1 MPQLLTTQATSTA
14 LLELPRKKWNR
25 AEVRMLETTGVLDG
39 QHLELIEGEL
49 LNKMGKGW
57 LHVLATSKI
66 LQVLIELFGVSY
78 VVSEAPIDLASD
90 DNLVNEPEPD
100 IIVLNRPK
108 TQFGP
113 ALPTPQDLHL
123 VVEVANTSLN
133 LDLRVKAR
141 LYARSGIIEYWIVDL
156 NARQVLVMR
165 QPEGDRYRLMTAY
178 SIGENISPLA
188 KPDSPIA
195 AAALLP

>member
-14 LLELPRKKWNR
+14 LPESPRKKWNR
-25 AEVRMLETTGVLDG
+25 AEVRILETTGVLDG

-66 LQVLIELFGVSY
+66 LQVLIELFGVAN
-78 VVSEAPIDLASD
+78 VVSEAPIELSAD
-90 DNLVNEPEPD
+90 DNLANEPEPD
-100 IIVLNRPK
+100 VIVLKRSK
-108 TQFGP
+108 TEFGP
-113 ALPTPQDLHL
+113 ALPKPEELHL

-141 LYARSGIIEYWIVDL
+141 LYARSGIMEYWIVDL

-165 QPEGDRYRLMTAY
+165 QPEGDHYRLMTAY
-178 SIGENISPLA
+178 SLEEIINPIA
-188 KPDSPIA
+188 KPDSSIA
-195 AAALLP
+195 VSALLP